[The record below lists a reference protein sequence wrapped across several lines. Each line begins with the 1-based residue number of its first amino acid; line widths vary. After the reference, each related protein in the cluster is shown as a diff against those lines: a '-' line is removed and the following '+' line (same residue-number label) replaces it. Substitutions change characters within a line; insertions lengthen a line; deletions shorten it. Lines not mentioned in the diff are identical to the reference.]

1 MGDDFDFWDLQRTA
15 WSLSRRARGQ
25 KPLPPLLLFTDP
37 VRTPDPL
44 AAAAALPA
52 GGAVVYRAFG
62 ATDRLQVAQALRR
75 QTRDRGVRL
84 LIGADPALAAA
95 CRADGVHLPE
105 RLAHRARALRQ
116 AQPGW
121 MVTAAAHSLTAAR
134 AGLAGGAHA
143 VVVSTAFP
151 SASPSAGPPLGPLRL
166 AALTRS
172 VGGPVYA
179 LGGVQ
184 TKNAR
189 RLLASGVVGL
199 AAVEGLAPR
208 KRP

>member
-1 MGDDFDFWDLQRTA
+1 MGADFDFWDLRRTA
-15 WSLSRRARGQ
+15 WSLSRQARWQ

-44 AAAAALPA
+44 AAAAALPPGA
-52 GGAVVYRAFG
+52 AVVFRAFG
-62 ATDRLQVAQALRR
+62 AADGLQVAQDLRR
-75 QTRDRGVRL
+75 LTRAKGVKL
-84 LIGADPALAAA
+84 LIGADAALALA

-121 MVTAAAHSLTAAR
+121 IVTAAAHSLAAAR
-134 AGLAGGAHA
+134 TGLARGAHA
-143 VVVSTAFP
+143 VVVSAIFP
-151 SASPSAGPPLGPLRL
+151 SKSPSAGQPLGPLRL
-166 AALTRS
+166 AALTRAAQ
-172 VGGPVYA
+172 GPVYA
-179 LGGVQ
+179 LGGIH

-199 AAVEGLAPR
+199 AAVEGLTPR
-208 KRP
+208 RKS

>member
-15 WSLSRRARGQ
+15 WSLSRQAQRQ

-52 GGAVVYRAFG
+52 GAAVIYRAFG
-62 ATDRLQVAQALRR
+62 AADRLQVGQALRR
-75 QTRDRGVRL
+75 LTRDRGVRL
-84 LIGADPALAAA
+84 LIGADAALART

-105 RLAHRARALRQ
+105 RLAHRAQALRR

-121 MVTAAAHSLTAAR
+121 LVTAAAHSLTAAR
-134 AGLAGGAHA
+134 AGLAGGAQA
-143 VVVSTAFP
+143 VVISAIFP
-151 SASPSAGPPLGPLRL
+151 SKSPSAGAPLGPLRL
-166 AALTRS
+166 AALTRAA
-172 VGGPVYA
+172 GGPVYA
-179 LGGVQ
+179 LGGID

-199 AAVEGLAPR
+199 AAVEGLTPR
-208 KRP
+208 ADP